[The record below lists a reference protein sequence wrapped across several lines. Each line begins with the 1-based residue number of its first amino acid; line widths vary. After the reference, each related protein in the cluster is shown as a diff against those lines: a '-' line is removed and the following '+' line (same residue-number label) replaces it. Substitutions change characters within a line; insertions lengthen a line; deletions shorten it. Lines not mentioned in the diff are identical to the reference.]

1 MVMSFS
7 EKVLSKS
14 NSYVFYKEGY
24 EELLKKDRKNQGVI
38 RGKQNFI
45 NKQKEKAKLRNEEIR
60 ELKHQ
65 LRDNEKQI
73 AKLDGEIETYQKTV
87 SDYDGLLMLLK
98 DSLEGFSNISKV
110 EDIRNINIAYVLNGF
125 PEHSQTFI
133 LSELRWLVE
142 NDYNVVVF
150 YRRDPYKPIDLDFD
164 IKSEKF
170 TSKPGLAK
178 LLIEYDIDLMHTHFV
193 YPICTNFTYPVSE
206 ILKIPFTVFS
216 HAYDIFQK
224 DYAEINNIGEISSS
238 QYCLGIFT
246 LSDFHKSYLIEQGA
260 SEDKIIITKQAS
272 DYELAEFSQKTDKIK
287 NVVAISRFVE
297 KKGLDVLIEASKLL
311 EDEDLTFE
319 IYGFGELEEELE
331 GKIKELDCKNISL
344 KGQLGHDE
352 VGEKLK
358 GADLLVAPCK
368 VAENGDMDGIP
379 TILFESMAV
388 GLPVITTTVSAIP
401 EVIRDGEN
409 GFLVEPDNP
418 QLLADKIKE
427 VVLLSSDDLHNI
439 CVKAQEDVKDISS
452 VEKTMNTY
460 LQNIEKI

>member
-45 NKQKEKAKLRNEEIR
+45 NKQKEKAKLKNEEIQ

-73 AKLDGEIETYQKTV
+73 ARLDGEIDTYQKTV
-87 SDYDGLLMLLK
+87 SDYDGLLGLIANR
-98 DSLEGFSNISKV
+98 LESSSNISNA
-110 EDIRNINIAYVLNGF
+110 EDIKDINIAYVLNGF

-142 NDYNVVVF
+142 NNYNVVVF
-150 YRRDPYKPIDLDFD
+150 YRRDPYKPIDLDFN

-170 TSKPGLAK
+170 TSKPALAK
-178 LLIEYDIDLMHTHFV
+178 LVLEYDIDLMHTHFV

-206 ILKIPFTVFS
+206 ILKVPFTVFS
-216 HAYDIFQK
+216 HAYDIFNE
-224 DYAEINNIGEISSS
+224 DYAEINNIKGISDSK
-238 QYCLGIFT
+238 YCLGIFT
-246 LSDFHKSYLIEQGA
+246 LSDFHKNYLIEQGA
-260 SEDKIIITKQAS
+260 GEDKIIITKQAS

-287 NVVAISRFVE
+287 NIVAISRFVE

-331 GKIKELDCKNISL
+331 AKIKELDCKNISI
-344 KGQLGHDE
+344 KGQLNHDE
-352 VGEKLK
+352 VAEKLK
-358 GADLLVAPCK
+358 ESDLLVAPCK

-409 GFLVEPDNP
+409 GFLVEPENP
-418 QLLADKIKE
+418 QSLADKIKE
-427 VVLLSSDDLHNI
+427 VVSLSSEELYNI